1 VQRSSKRIWIELRS
15 SNGDRA
21 IVLDENRKISR
32 DDFLRIQETILDAMS
47 SNDRKFRVK
56 IFVRGMQ
63 IQDTVKMVLQRKGL
77 GIGVPESMAIWTGS
91 LPLTMASLEMTDSEF
106 QQFLLEM
113 GEGLRKGVEKGE

>member
-1 VQRSSKRIWIELRS
+1 M
-15 SNGDRA
+15 
-21 IVLDENRKISR
+21 LDENRKISR